1 MRMIPDI
8 VKELREEERL
18 NELNNKTVTKLE
30 SEEKPDNSVD
40 DETLNLSREKIER
53 EESDIDFEE
62 IKERYQT
69 IFENYAVAIT
79 IADEK
84 EQIVSWN
91 KYAEELFNMT
101 DKDLYLKH
109 VSILYPPKEW
119 KKIRKEDVRQKGMKY
134 KLETKM
140 NKKEGDPFDVEV
152 SLSVL
157 RGSEGKIVG
166 SVGIVT
172 DITRLKKTE
181 RTLTEFESRY
191 KTVFENSAVGIML
204 TNENEEI
211 VSWNKYAEKLLNMG
225 EDDLYLKPVSSL
237 YSSVE
242 WKKIRSERVRD
253 KGMQH
258 HLETRVLRKKLDPLD
273 VDISLSVL
281 KNVDGLVVGSIGIVK
296 DISERKR
303 IENKM
308 EAEQELLESLL
319 DNVPDS
325 VYFKD
330 KNSRFIKVNKAKAE
344 HSNITP
350 DKMLG
355 KTDFDFLPE
364 NEAKDIHQDDT
375 DIMLTGEPI
384 INKIEKLSDK
394 KGNSRWVSVTKIP
407 RYNKKGEIIGTMGIS
422 RDITDFKKAE
432 EKSDFLSKTAMELNQ
447 FPIEEDVYGYIGEK
461 IHELASNAF
470 ICISLF
476 NEKTNKFEINRTYG
490 FDKKIENIGE
500 IENEED
506 LVGFNLE
513 FNDEEWKKN
522 ILNGDLVKVS
532 KEEFKKLHSHQSKEV
547 CQAIRNLMNTD
558 EICTMGLVKDGKV
571 FGNVSIVAYKDHVIE
586 SLDTIQTFVNQA
598 AVAVQRNSAMRQLTD
613 LNKNLEKKVRER
625 TVEVEKL
632 LKQKDEFIGQLGH
645 DLKNPMVPLTTLL
658 PIVKERQNDPKS
670 QELLE
675 AVLKNVDY
683 MKNLVVDT
691 LELTQLNSP
700 STKLD
705 IENVNLSDEIN
716 RVIVNNKV
724 ILEKK
729 KVKID
734 NAVKNDLIVKADKLR
749 ILELFDNL
757 IDNAVKYSS
766 EGDKINID
774 AEQDEDTVTVTV
786 SDVGIGISE
795 EQMNHIFD
803 EFYKGDESR
812 SNFESC
818 GLGLPIC
825 KRIVEKHGG
834 RIWVESPGKDKG
846 AKFHFTLKKASKK

>member
-1 MRMIPDI
+1 
-8 VKELREEERL
+8 
-18 NELNNKTVTKLE
+18 
-30 SEEKPDNSVD
+30 
-40 DETLNLSREKIER
+40 
-53 EESDIDFEE
+53 
-62 IKERYQT
+62 
-69 IFENYAVAIT
+69 
-79 IADEK
+79 
-84 EQIVSWN
+84 
-91 KYAEELFNMT
+91 
-101 DKDLYLKH
+101 
-109 VSILYPPKEW
+109 
-119 KKIRKEDVRQKGMKY
+119 MKY

-140 NKKEGDPFDVEV
+140 HRKEGGPFDVEI

-157 RGSEGKIVG
+157 KGSEGKIAG
-166 SVGIVT
+166 SVGIVS
-172 DITRLKKTE
+172 DISRLKKTE
-181 RTLTEFESRY
+181 RKLTEFESRY
-191 KTVFENSAVGIML
+191 KTVFQNSAVGIML
-204 TNENEEI
+204 TNDKEEI

-225 EDDLYLKPVSSL
+225 EDNLYLKPVSSL

-242 WKKIRSERVRD
+242 WKKIRSERVRE

-258 HLETRVLRKKLDPLD
+258 HLETQILRKGLDPLD

-281 KNVDGLVVGSIGIVK
+281 KNVDGVVVGSIGVIK
-296 DISERKR
+296 DISERKI
-303 IENKM
+303 IEKKM
-308 EAEQELLESLL
+308 EDERELLESLL
-319 DNVPDS
+319 DNIPDS

-330 KNSRFIKVNKAKAE
+330 KNCKFIKVNKAKAE
-344 HSNITP
+344 HSNVTP

-364 NEAKDIHQDDT
+364 DEAKNIHQDDT
-375 DIMLTGEPI
+375 NIMLTGEPM
-384 INKIEKLSDK
+384 INKTEKLTDK
-394 KGNSRWVSVTKIP
+394 DGNVRWVSVNKIP
-407 RYNKKGEIIGTMGIS
+407 RYNKKGEVIGTMGIS
-422 RDITDFKKAE
+422 RDITDFKKEE
-432 EKSDFLSKTAMELNQ
+432 EKSNFLSKTAMELNQ
-447 FPIEEDVYGYIGEK
+447 FPVEEDIYGYIGNK
-461 IHELASNAF
+461 IHDLASNAF

-476 NEKTNKFEINRTYG
+476 NDKKNKFEINRTYG
-490 FDKKIENIGE
+490 FDKKIENIDE
-500 IENEED
+500 IEDEGD
-506 LVGFNLE
+506 VIGFNLN

-532 KEEFKKLHSHQSKEV
+532 KEEFKKLQSQQSKKA
-547 CQAIRNLMNTD
+547 CQSIKKSMNED
-558 EICTMGLVKDGKV
+558 EIYTMGLVKDGKI
-571 FGNVSIVAYKDHVIE
+571 FGNVLIIAYNNHLIDNI
-586 SLDTIQTFVNQA
+586 DTIQTFVNQA

-613 LNKNLEKKVRER
+613 LNKNLEKKVKER

-658 PIVKERQNDPKS
+658 PIVKERQKDPKS

-691 LELTQLNSP
+691 LVLTQLNSP
-700 STKLD
+700 NTKLD
-705 IENVNLSDEIN
+705 IENVNLSDEIKKA
-716 RVIVNNKV
+716 IVNNKV

-729 KVKID
+729 KIKID
-734 NAVKNDLIVKADKLR
+734 NSVKNNLVVQADKLR

-766 EGDKINID
+766 EGDKITIN
-774 AEQDEDTVTVTV
+774 AEENEDTVTVTV

-834 RIWVESPGKDKG
+834 QIWVESPGKDKG
-846 AKFHFTLKKASKK
+846 AKFYFTLKTAGKK